1 MKEYEGIPMDP
12 HMFDHLI
19 GRSQGTRNM
28 HYTWRD
34 VSLYA
39 LGVGAGLSDTPY
51 IYERAEGGLKPFPTF
66 ALLPY
71 INNITMDKIDRI
83 PHGTNEFVRDW
94 MEEKLGYMP
103 TGLHM
108 AMELTLHEPIDPYQG
123 TFITEDRLN
132 NVYDRGEGKGVVCD
146 CAMEV
151 YNIAS
156 RKIAT
161 LHSYHYNKPFGG
173 FGGETFVPPKMPYPD
188 RKPDYETTEF
198 MAENIAAIYRLCG
211 DTYENHIDPKCA
223 KAHGFDGPFTMGLC
237 TYGFATRMAIQQ
249 VMPYQPE
256 RVTYLYAQIRN
267 VCYPGCN
274 VTMQTWKAEEEGT
287 LYFKLLDD
295 KGRLLLTN
303 GIMKYK
309 V

>member
-1 MKEYEGIPMDP
+1 MSNMYENVPMDP

-39 LGVGAGLSDTPY
+39 LGVGAQLEDTPY
-51 IYERAEGGLKPFPTF
+51 IYERAEGGLKPIPTF
-66 ALLPY
+66 AMLPY
-71 INNITMDKIDRI
+71 INNITMDKIDKI

-103 TGLHM
+103 VGLHM
-108 AMELTLHEPIDPYQG
+108 AMEVEFHGPIDPYQG

-132 NVYDRGEGKGVVCD
+132 NVFDRGEGKGVVCD

-156 RKIAT
+156 RPVAT

-173 FGGETFVPPKMPYPD
+173 FGGPKFVSPKVAYPD
-188 RKPDYETTEF
+188 REPDWQTTEF
-198 MAENIAAIYRLCG
+198 MVGNIAAIYRLCG
-211 DTYENHIDPKCA
+211 DTYENHIDPNYA
-223 KAHGFDGPFTMGLC
+223 KKHGFDGPFTMGLC
-237 TYGFATRMAIQQ
+237 TYGFATRMIIQQ
-249 VMPYQPE
+249 VFPYQPE
-256 RVTYLYAQIRN
+256 RVKKIYAQIRN
-267 VCYPGCN
+267 VCYPGCD
-274 VTMQTWKAEEEGT
+274 VTLQTWKLEKGK
-287 LYFKLLDD
+287 LGFKFLDN

-303 GIMKYK
+303 GILEYEE
-309 V
+309 